1 MTSIETMLTSK
12 KKTRD
17 ELQIALKVRLFMGLT
32 LFKLDQTIKLS
43 QDLVTTFLGLD

>member
-32 LFKLDQTIKLS
+32 LFKLDQVKLS
-43 QDLVTTFLGLD
+43 QDLVTPFLWLD